1 MTSVLGN
8 ISSTVKTSF
17 VALETETRIL
27 YVFIFLSLY
36 FSFSQS
42 VYFCL
47 SFLIFV
53 FFIYFVFVCFIF
65 SFFLFFSWQ
74 IVMSSPAGV
83 PPLLTGVFGN
93 SSSVGMCSLDLVRF
107 SLWWIVIHLLQSVNY
122 NNNNHKDRNVL
133 SGFSLWWRQH
143 FNTVKN
149 NDYKTR
155 SVSSGFS
162 QIRSLVNW

>member
-53 FFIYFVFVCFIF
+53 YFFFFVFVF
-65 SFFLFFSWQ
+65 SFWQ

-107 SLWWIVIHLLQSVNY
+107 SLW
-122 NNNNHKDRNVL
+122 
-133 SGFSLWWRQH
+133 
-143 FNTVKN
+143 
-149 NDYKTR
+149 
-155 SVSSGFS
+155 
-162 QIRSLVNW
+162 